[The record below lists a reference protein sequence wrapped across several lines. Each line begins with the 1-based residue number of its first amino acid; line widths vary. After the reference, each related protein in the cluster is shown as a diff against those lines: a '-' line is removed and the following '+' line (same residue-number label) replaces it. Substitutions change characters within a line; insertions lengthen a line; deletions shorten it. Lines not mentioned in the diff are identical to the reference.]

1 MVVLIS
7 PNKSQYE
14 HLFITNFTYF
24 LKSLLKSV
32 FNSLRLEHCS
42 KMEVTVDQ
50 HASSG
55 CLYYN
60 MTGSTRCGPT
70 SSAVGYSANSTTTFS
85 LPTPLFSLANSSNN
99 KQQYS
104 LSSSSNGTT
113 KSSHLSLL
121 NLNNSISSSFSANSA
136 VSLPSPTLPQYTNLS
151 DSGHASSMYN
161 FEDYHGAA
169 AALPFPS
176 KLIFSFQYFS
186 NNTFFS
192 PQPRMEHHQPRSDKS
207 PPPPVFRR

>member
-1 MVVLIS
+1 MSIFSS
-7 PNKSQYE
+7 PASRTFYQ
-14 HLFITNFTYF
+14 
-24 LKSLLKSV
+24 SLLKLV

-55 CLYYN
+55 CFYY

-70 SSAVGYSANSTTTFS
+70 SSAVGYSATSTTPFS
-85 LPTPLFSLANSSNN
+85 LPTPLFSLANSSNG

-104 LSSSSNGTT
+104 LSSSNNNGTT

-121 NLNNSISSSFSANSA
+121 NLNNSLSSSFSANSA
-136 VSLPSPTLPQYTNLS
+136 VNLPSPTLPQYTNLS

-161 FEDYHGAA
+161 FENYHGT
-169 AALPFPS
+169 AALPFPG
-176 KLIFSFQYFS
+176 KLLLS
-186 NNTFFS
+186 FFS
-192 PQPRMEHHQPRSDKS
+192 IFLK
-207 PPPPVFRR
+207 

>member
-1 MVVLIS
+1 MSIFSS
-7 PNKSQYE
+7 PASRTFYQ
-14 HLFITNFTYF
+14 
-24 LKSLLKSV
+24 SLLKLV

-55 CLYYN
+55 CFYY

-70 SSAVGYSANSTTTFS
+70 SSAVGYSATSTTTFS

-104 LSSSSNGTT
+104 LSSSSNGAT
-113 KSSHLSLL
+113 KSSHHSLL
-121 NLNNSISSSFSANSA
+121 NLNNSLSSSFSVNSA

-151 DSGHASSMYN
+151 DSGHASSMYS
-161 FEDYHGAA
+161 FEDYHGT
-169 AALPFPS
+169 AALPFPG
-176 KLIFSFQYFS
+176 KLLLSLF
-186 NNTFFS
+186 
-192 PQPRMEHHQPRSDKS
+192 
-207 PPPPVFRR
+207 